1 MDGSVPGPAKVTPD
15 ELTSEV
21 LLILSLPIF
30 PYHFLLLFYF
40 ILFYFFGLLFMF
52 LLWYYGRC
60 GSTYAETGHSQ
71 RTPKLLKRC

>member
-30 PYHFLLLFYF
+30 SYHFLLR
-40 ILFYFFGLLFMF
+40 LFYFFGLFMF